1 MDEST
6 ASEDDDRKRPAVP
19 AAKPPPSPPSSPPSV
34 ASCVGENETRAT
46 ATRELKKNV
55 GHSITPSPQN
65 RPAAVPPPAVVSK
78 PPPAVV
84 LPPPPAVAPTA
95 CCEVIDL
102 CSPVK
107 KKQKKDNV
115 AIDQLK
121 ASRHDVVDLCSPEKK
136 KKKRKVKTMMKTN
149 KNKRE
154 IGMYY
159 SDEDSD
165 YIDYSDEEPEDLDST
180 LSD

>member
-19 AAKPPPSPPSSPPSV
+19 AAKPPPSV

-65 RPAAVPPPAVVSK
+65 RPAAVPPPAVVSNAAV

-107 KKQKKDNV
+107 KKQKKANV

-136 KKKRKVKTMMKTN
+136 KKKKRRKVKTMMKTN

>member
-19 AAKPPPSPPSSPPSV
+19 AAKPPPSV

-65 RPAAVPPPAVVSK
+65 RPAAVPPV

-84 LPPPPAVAPTA
+84 SNAAVAEPPPAVAPTA

-107 KKQKKDNV
+107 KKQKKANV

-136 KKKRKVKTMMKTN
+136 KKKKRRKVKTMMKTN